1 MENLPRINFFKRLP
15 VLLIESIFIYKKYI
29 EVEKIRP
36 THVTVYI
43 KTSKIKRHTVLS
55 FIIISVVSNYLTF
68 VFFLCL
74 LLLFLICPHCM
85 SSRFVRKR
93 YVLCN
98 PGRKFFVEDS
108 EISTLSIYIF
118 TLIFD
123 FFFFLSKTI
132 YYLG

>member
-68 VFFLCL
+68 VFFFMFIAIVFNL
-74 LLLFLICPHCM
+74 P
-85 SSRFVRKR
+85 
-93 YVLCN
+93 
-98 PGRKFFVEDS
+98 
-108 EISTLSIYIF
+108 TLYEQ
-118 TLIFD
+118 
-123 FFFFLSKTI
+123 
-132 YYLG
+132 